1 MAVSGVNYDEGSEV
15 QGMGYK
21 SVYLHYGKDK
31 EKLFNSG
38 NFVKDWWDMRKFQIK
53 ELSDSEPHFSHS
65 SSVDHF
71 IMDGAPYDSAYLHM
85 VDGLVVRAVLKYVD
99 RTDPQYLWSQQDIYE
114 GGIEFF
120 VPKGTQPTWEEL
132 KEMYK

>member
-15 QGMGYK
+15 EGMGYK
-21 SVYLHYGKDK
+21 SVYLHHGNNK

-38 NFVKDWWDMRKFQIK
+38 NFVKDWWDMRKFQIQFII
-53 ELSDSEPHFSHS
+53 DDDFIFCHS

-71 IMDGAPYDSAYLHM
+71 IMDGAPYDSAYMH
-85 VDGLVVRAVLKYVD
+85 VIDEKPVLKYVD
-99 RTDPQYLWSQQDIYE
+99 RTDKNYLWTQRDIYE

-132 KEMYK
+132 KEICK